1 MGSTLEHSLKES
13 VDICYATDELLLTHL
28 GSLKRLLVELS
39 PNEISVILY
48 QASVFP
54 PTRLLKERSNDICK
68 EMFFEFHE
76 DKSVFHV
83 LYSTGKHFNYLPVR
97 ISYE

>member
-68 EMFFEFHE
+68 EMFF
-76 DKSVFHV
+76 
-83 LYSTGKHFNYLPVR
+83 
-97 ISYE
+97 